1 MDRRAGRRTSRS
13 RVAWMIG
20 AVSLVLA
27 GCEERNPGFCAPTCL
42 VDARAL
48 DATAVDATTGC
59 ASNPVC
65 QIDQSCLNDTCV
77 DCLVND
83 DTESADCSTPDRPI
97 CGVDHA
103 CRPCTASSECDAPR
117 ACLAGRCVSAARP
130 VPGAVSY

>member
-13 RVAWMIG
+13 RVVWV
-20 AVSLVLA
+20 AVSLALA

-83 DTESADCSTPDRPI
+83 ETESADCSTPDRPI

>member
-13 RVAWMIG
+13 RVAWMVG